1 MAGGHEPRNRFR
13 SMASYEKR
21 KTPMSSSPTATPSV
35 ATYNIDPAHSSAHFK
50 VRHMMISN
58 VRGEFGKI
66 SGTLKF
72 DAANPANSS
81 ITAEIAVHS
90 INTREPDRDKHLKS
104 ADFFDVENHPT
115 IRFQSKKVEP
125 IGAGEYK
132 VTGDLTIRG
141 TTREVV
147 LQVEG
152 PTPEVKD
159 PWGNMRLGA
168 EASGKISRKDFGV
181 VYNAAMET
189 GGVMIGDEIE
199 ISLAIELVK
208 AA

>member
-1 MAGGHEPRNRFR
+1 
-13 SMASYEKR
+13 
-21 KTPMSSSPTATPSV
+21 MSSSQTAVPAA
-35 ATYNIDPAHSSAHFK
+35 ATFNIDPAHSSAHFK

-58 VRGEFGKI
+58 VRGEFAKI
-66 SGTLKF
+66 SGTVKF
-72 DAANPANSS
+72 DPANPSNSS
-81 ITAEIAVHS
+81 ITAEIDVHS
-90 INTREPDRDKHLKS
+90 ISTREPDRDKHLKS
-104 ADFFDVENHPT
+104 PDFFDAANHPT

-125 IGAGEYK
+125 ISAGEFK

-152 PTPEVKD
+152 LTPEVKD
-159 PWGNMRLGA
+159 PWGNTRRGV

-181 VYNAAMET
+181 IYNAAMEA
-189 GGVMIGDEIE
+189 GGVLIGDEIE
-199 ISLAIELVK
+199 ISLAVELVK

>member
-1 MAGGHEPRNRFR
+1 
-13 SMASYEKR
+13 
-21 KTPMSSSPTATPSV
+21 MSSSPTATPTV

-58 VRGEFGKI
+58 VRGEFAKV
-66 SGTLKF
+66 SGTVKL
-72 DAANPANSS
+72 DPSDLAHSS
-81 ITAEIAVHS
+81 ITAEIDVHS
-90 INTREPDRDKHLKS
+90 ISTREPDRDKHLKS
-104 ADFFDVENHPT
+104 ADFFDAENHPT
-115 IRFQSKKVEP
+115 IRFQSKKIEP
-125 IGAGEYK
+125 ISAGEFK

-159 PWGNMRLGA
+159 PWGNTRLGS
-168 EASGKISRKDFGV
+168 EASTKISRKDFGV

-189 GGVMIGDEIE
+189 GGVLIGDEIE